1 MTKTNKKKVGIF
13 LRTFSLF
20 LILALVVMVLFALV
34 KIPWQRNTII
44 KSVESHA
51 KSISASIAQISGNAI
66 ISEDYSFIVDHCL
79 EVLKGSVDI
88 LYIVVVRHDGFS
100 LIHTANNWEQREK
113 PYPEWGEIQGP
124 TAKKDIVYSELVQK
138 RVLLSTY
145 RFFSSSNFRRYL
157 FSRRVASRSKIR
169 NFIKKPR

>member
-1 MTKTNKKKVGIF
+1 MTKSTKNRVGIF
-13 LRTFSLF
+13 LRTFSSF
-20 LILALVVMVLFALV
+20 LILACGIITLFAFV
-34 KIPWQRNTII
+34 TIPWQRNAIV

-66 ISEDYSFIVDHCL
+66 ISEDYSFIVDHCM

-100 LIHTANNWEQREK
+100 LIHTANNWEQRDK

-124 TAKKDIVYSELVQK
+124 TAKKDIIYSKLVQK
-138 RVLLSTY
+138 KGISPFIPSELLWN
-145 RFFSSSNFRRYL
+145 RLGMDSSW
-157 FSRRVASRSKIR
+157 
-169 NFIKKPR
+169 FIP